1 MYWKDDRLVFNN
13 TALEEMA
20 GNDYE
25 RHLSKLPRD
34 PHPFPF
40 SPFSVDKKYILLKD
54 PEDIKKIWKPD
65 IFIDQSIKIR

>member
-1 MYWKDDRLVFNN
+1 MYWKDDRLRFNN

-25 RHLSKLPRD
+25 RHLSKLQRD

-40 SPFSVDKKYILLKD
+40 PPYSVDKRYVLLKD